1 MDQPTPPVTPQPI
14 TIVMGVSGCGKSTH
28 GAALAAE
35 TGAVFIEGDA
45 FHGAANIARMR
56 AGLALR
62 DADRWPWLDRIA
74 AAINCAAADGEAVVA
89 TCSALRRVYRDRLR
103 DRIAAPV
110 RFVLLDVPIDELRRR
125 MAARTGHFMPPELL
139 DSQLA
144 TLEWPGADED
154 VAIVQPP
161 SAPNPR
167 PAVHPPSAGSTTPD
181 T

>member
-1 MDQPTPPVTPQPI
+1 MDQPAIRV
-14 TIVMGVSGCGKSTH
+14 TIVMGVSGCGKSTY
-28 GAALAAE
+28 GRALAASL
-35 TGAVFIEGDA
+35 GACFVEGDDL
-45 FHGAANIARMR
+45 HGAGNIARMQ
-56 AGLALR
+56 AGIALT

-74 AAINCAAADGEAVVA
+74 VAVNDTLAEQGRVVA

-103 DRIAAPV
+103 AGIAAPV
-110 RFVLLDVPIDELRRR
+110 RFVLLDVPPEELRRR
-125 MAARTGHFMPPELL
+125 MAGRTGHFMPPDLL

-144 TLEWPGADED
+144 TLEWPDADED

-167 PAVHPPSAGSTTPD
+167 PAVQPPSAGSTTPD

>member
-1 MDQPTPPVTPQPI
+1 MDQPAIPVTI
-14 TIVMGVSGCGKSTH
+14 IMGVSGCGKSTY
-28 GAALAAE
+28 AQALAAAS
-35 TGAVFIEGDA
+35 GALFVEGDDLHSA
-45 FHGAANIARMR
+45 PNIARMR
-56 AGLALR
+56 AGQALT

-74 AAINCAAADGEAVVA
+74 EAVNAALADGPVVA
-89 TCSALRRVYRDRLR
+89 TCSALRRAYRDRLR
-103 DRIAAPV
+103 TGIAAPV

-125 MAARTGHFMPPELL
+125 VAARDHFMPPDLL

-144 TLEWPGADED
+144 TLEWPDADEG

-167 PAVHPPSAGSTTPD
+167 PAVQPPSAGSTTPD